1 MNILRFLKST
11 KGAIKPLNAL
21 IISGVAG
28 VGFFYVANTAADRHI
43 EADRATRS
51 LTSISQTAP
60 QAGMHRSGNLLTSI
74 NVRDGRNQ
82 LATADERAAMEGN
95 NALSRYNANQRAL
108 GEMDGALG
116 RAAQFSDS
124 DAGLNTGNRNA
135 VQDPTRFE
143 VGNPNASAGGIVVES
158 RPAASSGGA
167 APQGQDRLANASI
180 TRASGN
186 SFNATSGAVSG
197 GIATQGGIRSG
208 SEGRRLSGAM
218 PGGSNIVS
226 QRGLDG
232 ALASNRNLSS
242 FGQGRNARLG
252 RGRNARGDRDELKD
266 IVKRSADAAGNANA
280 SANEGGRAFLANAR
294 NSGGVSVDGGED
306 MTRGAS
312 SGDLAAP
319 TAHKLKAVGNKLNEV
334 DKKIEEMNQDR
345 RSLTTQ
351 LIATVLGSIGMMVAG
366 ALILGRLDKTIEAW
380 KFEAAV
386 ATLPADKAA
395 CLAMVKMF
403 TLRRWLTAAV
413 MMAAVAAA
421 NTLLFIK
428 AAEFMDRYN
437 SMGGT
442 GIAKLAVILSPIMVA
457 GMVYTAIKPGIW
469 KSLGTKIW
477 TKIKSAFDPVGMLT
491 SQVTNGFMGLFK

>member
-28 VGFFYVANTAADRHI
+28 AGFFYVANTAANRHI
-43 EADRATRS
+43 AADRATRS

-60 QAGMHRSGNLLTSI
+60 QEGMRRSGNLLTSI

-82 LATADERAAMEGN
+82 LASAEERAAMEGN
-95 NALSRYNANQRAL
+95 TALDRYAANQRAL

-124 DAGLNTGNRNA
+124 DSGLNTGNRNA
-135 VQDPTRFE
+135 VQEPTRFE
-143 VGNPNASAGGIVVES
+143 VGNPNAATGGVIIENNS
-158 RPAASSGGA
+158 AASSGSA
-167 APQGQDRLANASI
+167 APQGPGRLASASI
-180 TRASGN
+180 ARASGN
-186 SFNATSGAVSG
+186 SFSGSSGAVTG
-197 GIATQGGIRSG
+197 GPGAQGGTRSG

-232 ALASNRNLSS
+232 ALASNRNPSS
-242 FGQGRNARLG
+242 FGQGRNTRLG

-266 IVKRSADAAGNANA
+266 IVKRSADAAGNASA

-306 MTRGAS
+306 MTRSAS

-319 TAHKLKAVGNKLNEV
+319 TAHKLKAVGNKLSDV

-366 ALILGRLDKTIEAW
+366 AIILRKMDLKIMAYKASLAIAPLALKPALAAKLSAAKVLRW
-380 KFEAAV
+380 AV
-386 ATLPADKAA
+386 AG
-395 CLAMVKMF
+395 AMI
-403 TLRRWLTAAV
+403 
-413 MMAAVAAA
+413 AAVAAA

-428 AAEFMDRYN
+428 AAEFMDRYS

-442 GIAKLAVILSPIMVA
+442 GLAKLAVILSPIMVA
-457 GMVYTAIKPGIW
+457 GMVFTAIKPEGW
-469 KSLGTKIW
+469 KKLGTKIW
-477 TKIKSAFDPVGMLT
+477 TKIKAAFEPVGLLT
-491 SQVTNGFMGLFK
+491 GKVTNGIMGLFK

>member
-28 VGFFYVANTAADRHI
+28 AGFFYVANTAANRHI
-43 EADRATRS
+43 AADRATRS

-60 QAGMHRSGNLLTSI
+60 QTGMRRSGNLLTSI

-95 NALSRYNANQRAL
+95 TALERYAANQRAL

-124 DAGLNTGNRNA
+124 DSGLNTGNRNA
-135 VQDPTRFE
+135 VQEPTRFE
-143 VGNPNASAGGIVVES
+143 VGNPNAATGGVVVENNS
-158 RPAASSGGA
+158 AVSSGSA
-167 APQGQDRLANASI
+167 APQGPGRLANASI

-197 GIATQGGIRSG
+197 GIATQGGTRSG

-232 ALASNRNLSS
+232 ALAGNRNTSS
-242 FGQGRNARLG
+242 FGQGRNTRLG

-294 NSGGVSVDGGED
+294 NSGGVSVDSGED
-306 MTRGAS
+306 MTRSAS
-312 SGDLAAP
+312 SGDLSAP
-319 TAHKLKAVGNKLNEV
+319 TAHKLKAVGNKLSDEE
-334 DKKIEEMNQDR
+334 KKLEEMNQDR

-351 LIATVLGSIGMMVAG
+351 LIITVLGSIAMMVAG
-366 ALILGRLDKTIEAW
+366 AILLPKLSATPWIRW
-380 KFEAAV
+380 AV
-386 ATLPADKAA
+386 AG
-395 CLAMVKMF
+395 AMI
-403 TLRRWLTAAV
+403 
-413 MMAAVAAA
+413 AAVAAA
-421 NTLLFIK
+421 NALLFVK
-428 AAEFMDRYN
+428 AAQFMNRYS

-442 GIAKLAVILSPIMVA
+442 GIAKLAFILSPIMVA
-457 GMVYTAIKPGIW
+457 GMVFTAIKPEGW
-469 KSLGTKIW
+469 VGLGSKIW
-477 TKIKSAFDPVGMLT
+477 TRIKSAFEPVGLLAG
-491 SQVTNGFMGLFK
+491 QVTNGIMGLFR

>member
-28 VGFFYVANTAADRHI
+28 AGFFYVANTAANKHI
-43 EADRATRS
+43 AADRATRS

-60 QAGMHRSGNLLTSI
+60 QAGMRRSGNLLTSI

-82 LATADERAAMEGN
+82 LATAEERAAMEGN
-95 NALSRYNANQRAL
+95 TALDRYNANQRAL
-108 GEMDGALG
+108 GSMDDALG

-124 DAGLNTGNRNA
+124 DGGLNTGNRNA
-135 VQDPTRFE
+135 VQDPTRFV
-143 VGNPNASAGGIVVES
+143 VGNPNAATGGVVVEGS
-158 RPAASSGGA
+158 PAASSNGTTA
-167 APQGQDRLANASI
+167 QGSGRLANASI

-186 SFNATSGAVSG
+186 SFAGSPGAVTG
-197 GIATQGGIRSG
+197 GRTGQGGNSG
-208 SEGRRLSGAM
+208 RDGHRLSGAM

-232 ALASNRNLSS
+232 ALAGNRNTSS
-242 FGQGRNARLG
+242 FAQDRNARLG
-252 RGRNARGDRDELKD
+252 RGRNGRGERDELKD
-266 IVKRSADAAGNANA
+266 IVKRSADAAGNANS

-306 MTRGAS
+306 TTRGAS

-319 TAHKLKAVGNKLNEV
+319 TAHKLKAVGNKLNDV
-334 DKKIEEMNQDR
+334 DKELEEMNQDR

-351 LIATVLGSIGMMVAG
+351 LIATIIGSIGMMVAG
-366 ALILGRLDKTIEAW
+366 AIILKHYDNMIRDWLIGTGGAPWAQARYWYLVT
-380 KFEAAV
+380 
-386 ATLPADKAA
+386 
-395 CLAMVKMF
+395 M
-403 TLRRWLTAAV
+403 RWIIAGV

-428 AAEFMDRYN
+428 AAEFMDRYK

-442 GIAKLAVILSPIMVA
+442 GIAKLAVMLSPIMVA
-457 GMVYTAIKPGIW
+457 GMVFTAIKPEGW
-469 KSLGTKIW
+469 KGLGSKIW
-477 TKIKSAFDPVGMLT
+477 TKIKTAFEPVGLLT
-491 SQVTNGFMGLFK
+491 GQVTNGIMGLFK

>member
-43 EADRATRS
+43 AADRVTRS

-60 QAGMHRSGNLLTSI
+60 QAGMRRSGNLLTSI

-95 NALSRYNANQRAL
+95 TALERYAANQRAL

-143 VGNPNASAGGIVVES
+143 VGNPNATTGGAVVES
-158 RPAASSGGA
+158 NSAASSGGD
-167 APQGQDRLANASI
+167 APQGQGRLANASI

-197 GIATQGGIRSG
+197 GIATQGGTRSG
-208 SEGRRLSGAM
+208 SEGSRLSGAM

-232 ALASNRNLSS
+232 ALAGNRNPSS
-242 FGQGRNARLG
+242 FGQDRNARLG

-306 MTRGAS
+306 MTRSAS

-319 TAHKLKAVGNKLNEV
+319 TAQKLKAVGNKLSDVE
-334 DKKIEEMNQDR
+334 KEQEERNSSHRALIWQLVATLIG
-345 RSLTTQ
+345 SLG
-351 LIATVLGSIGMMVAG
+351 AMVAG
-366 ALILGRLDKTIEAW
+366 ALILSHLDDLIQDWLLNTGGAAW
-380 KFEAAV
+380 GYARWAALV
-386 ATLPADKAA
+386 ALRTAWSAA
-395 CLAMVKMF
+395 LLGTVALANS
-403 TLRRWLTAAV
+403 W
-413 MMAAVAAA
+413 
-421 NTLLFIK
+421 LFINATRFSSK
-428 AAEFMDRYN
+428 Y
-437 SMGGT
+437 GGT
-442 GIAKLAVILSPIMVA
+442 GGLGIATIAKVA
-457 GMVYTAIKPGIW
+457 SVLLVGGMTFTVIKP
-469 KSLGTKIW
+469 KLVKTFFTNIW
-477 TKIKSAFDPVGMLT
+477 TRIKSAFEPVGMLT
-491 SQVTNGFMGLFK
+491 SQVTNGVMGLFR